1 LTHPTSNEG
10 QSKEAGN
17 KILSL
22 DELIEN
28 RGKLQNFDSLT
39 KATQKISSSLV
50 PIDQQRENTRA
61 LLATRLFS
69 ILIISLVGTGFY
81 IFVDLLMPKQISQ
94 ERSNMHREIIT
105 LIWTSQVTLMGSA
118 LGFYFGSERNGSS
131 NSKKTDADV

>member
-1 LTHPTSNEG
+1 MTHPTSNEG